1 VSRVLLVDWLG
12 RGGIAQTTACWA
24 AELRGEGREV
34 EVVTRGGRELS
45 QLVPGAMEAGEGLRQ
60 VAAHRA
66 VVEAAAS
73 AIRAT
78 RPDTV
83 VVQNY
88 VLPVLEQAV
97 YRAADDVGARLV
109 AVIHDHRM
117 HTVLAGNGIGLRRNL
132 GRADAVATHSHFVAD
147 GVSQLTAAP
156 LTVLPLV
163 MFVPDTSDDPHPR
176 GPGLTAVH
184 FGILKRRYK
193 GTALV
198 AELAKQGVPGWKFTL
213 VGAGAPTSL
222 PGAMTIP
229 HFADA
234 GNLMALVGGANVALL
249 PYSIATQSGAVALA
263 QALGTV
269 PVASAVGGI
278 PEQIIDG
285 QTGRLVPADVGATA
299 WRAVLQ
305 ELAADPAELEAIGKR
320 ARAQAW
326 NDFDHFRAGVLALT
340 A

>member
-1 VSRVLLVDWLG
+1 MSGVLLVDWLG

-24 AELRGEGREV
+24 HELRRGGRDV
-34 EVVTRGGRELS
+34 DVVTRGGRELS
-45 QLVPGAMEAGEGLRQ
+45 EMLSGVTGAGQSLRQ

-73 AIRAT
+73 AIRAA

-88 VLPVLEQAV
+88 VLPVLERAV
-97 YRAADDVGARLV
+97 YRAANDVGARLV
-109 AVIHDHRM
+109 VVIHDHRM
-117 HTVLAGNGIGLRRNL
+117 HTVLGGNRIGLRRNL
-132 GRADAVATHSHFVAD
+132 RRADAVAAHSEFVAD
-147 GVSQLTAAP
+147 GVSRLTPAP
-156 LTVLPLV
+156 VAVLPLV
-163 MFVPDTSDDPHPR
+163 MFVPDSSDVPHPR

-193 GTALV
+193 GTELV
-198 AELAKQGVPGWKFTL
+198 AELAGGGVPGWKFML
-213 VGAGAPTSL
+213 VGAGAPASL
-222 PGAMTIP
+222 PGATTIP
-229 HFADA
+229 GFVDA
-234 GNLMALVGGANVALL
+234 GDLMALVGSADAALL

-278 PEQIIDG
+278 PEQIVDG
-285 QTGRLVPADVGATA
+285 QTGRLVPVGAGAAT
-299 WRAVLQ
+299 WRAVLRD
-305 ELAADPAELEAIGKR
+305 LAADPGQLEAIGKR
-320 ARAQAW
+320 ARAHAREA
-326 NDFDHFRAGVLALT
+326 HERFRDDVLALT

>member
-1 VSRVLLVDWLG
+1 MSGVLLVDWLG

-24 AELRGEGREV
+24 AELRRGGRGV

-45 QLVPGAMEAGEGLRQ
+45 EMLPGVTGAGQSLRQ

-66 VVEAAAS
+66 VVEAATS
-73 AIRAT
+73 AIRAA

-97 YRAADDVGARLV
+97 YRAANDVGARLV
-109 AVIHDHRM
+109 VVIHDHRL
-117 HTVLAGNGIGLRRNL
+117 HTVLAGNRIGLRRNL
-132 GRADAVATHSHFVAD
+132 RRADAVAAHSEFVAD
-147 GVSQLTAAP
+147 GVSRLTAGP
-156 LTVLPLV
+156 VTVLPLV
-163 MFVPDTSDDPHPR
+163 MFVPDTSDASHAR

-198 AELAKQGVPGWKFTL
+198 AELAGEGVPGWKFTV
-213 VGAGAPTSL
+213 VGAGAPASL
-222 PGAMTIP
+222 PGATTIP
-229 HFADA
+229 RFADA
-234 GNLMALVGGANVALL
+234 ADLIALVGGADAALL

-278 PEQIIDG
+278 PEQIVDG
-285 QTGRLVPADVGATA
+285 RTGRLVPAGAGVES

-305 ELAADPAELEAIGKR
+305 ELAADPGGLAQMRKESR
-320 ARAQAW
+320 AFAQESYRE
-326 NDFDHFRAGVLALT
+326 FGAGVLVLT